1 MSFLKKVSRHNG
13 IIAISKSHFNS
24 YNPLISRDFFSFQ
37 AFSFIIMKSREKIA
51 GKFKCN
57 FIKVLTSLCL
67 AWWVFSCQAWTRYKL
82 MKYFFF
88 NSFIS
93 TSPSQPPILINFFF
107 TRIVVILCEICSKN
121 RRRPGNR
128 IFLCICRKEK
138 QRIINRRLI
147 PSFSIKKKIR
157 NKIFLPS
164 YLTIPSSPVRYIEK
178 IYISLSIISMFFCIS
193 CVTNK
198 VTCLFQN

>member
-1 MSFLKKVSRHNG
+1 M
-13 IIAISKSHFNS
+13 
-24 YNPLISRDFFSFQ
+24 
-37 AFSFIIMKSREKIA
+37 A
-51 GKFKCN
+51 GKFKMQFHKRFWPHCVSHDEC
-57 FIKVLTSLCL
+57 FRVKSEQDIS
-67 AWWVFSCQAWTRYKL
+67 WWNI
-82 MKYFFF
+82 FFF

-93 TSPSQPPILINFFF
+93 TTSPSQPPILINFFF

-128 IFLCICRKEK
+128 IFLCICRKKK

-147 PSFSIKKKIR
+147 PSFSIQKKIIR
-157 NKIFLPS
+157 NKIFLPPS

-178 IYISLSIISMFFCIS
+178 IYISLSILSMFFCIS

-198 VTCLFQN
+198 VTCPFQKYVKVS